1 MRNVVTVSSKYRVVI
16 PRAARRLLAIE
27 PGQKMIATV
36 VNGRI
41 ELVAFKPACFLREF
55 LHSIDTGVDRDNTER

>member
-1 MRNVVTVSSKYRVVI
+1 VI